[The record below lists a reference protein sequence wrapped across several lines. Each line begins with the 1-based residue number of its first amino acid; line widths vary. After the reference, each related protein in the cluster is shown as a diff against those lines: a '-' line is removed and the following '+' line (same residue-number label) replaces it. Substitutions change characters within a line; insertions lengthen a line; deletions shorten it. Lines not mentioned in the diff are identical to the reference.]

1 MTHLR
6 EPEWIKVWRELEPA
20 NVPLSTMETIV
31 NAVRA
36 GLSFDDVHDLS
47 GLSLKD
53 FLSSVAAVGSR
64 CTQVGR
70 GTFSIVSIAQ
80 ADAAVGMRVEHGND
94 GDVVHAAAG
103 WLRTRRSGDVRKSY
117 AAILCAPPQV
127 LSRSLERAANA
138 AADTVELSYSHY
150 ADLYG
155 ASQNTLPA
163 LHKVVLNPH
172 AVSPYL
178 AAWDALDARTTAAV
192 SAGERLLRG
201 CDLEGLK
208 ENLREAFWLVPNARM
223 LLLSIRATQV
233 ATTPSARLA
242 GSEKVRSHMRML
254 REMDNRYPTRLR
266 PNDLAQLNQQQ
277 FRTIVAMDGFHP
289 LGSSTRGDVAT
300 DRLADEAR
308 QVLAAES
315 RRVLAP
321 V

>member
-1 MTHLR
+1 MTQLR

-20 NVPLSTMETIV
+20 TVPLSTMETIV

-47 GLSLKD
+47 GLDLKD
-53 FLSSVAAVGSR
+53 FLSSVAAIGSR

-70 GTFSIVSIAQ
+70 GTFSVADIVQ
-80 ADAAVGMRVEHGND
+80 ADGDGMRVEHGTD

-117 AAILCAPPQV
+117 AAMLCAPAQV
-127 LSRSLERAANA
+127 LTRSLERAANA
-138 AADTVELSYSHY
+138 SADTVELSYSHY

-155 ASQNTLPA
+155 AAQNTLPA

-178 AAWDALDARTTAAV
+178 AAWDALDARTRSAV
-192 SAGERLLRG
+192 AAGERLLRG
-201 CDLEGLK
+201 CDLDSLK
-208 ENLREAFWLVPNARM
+208 ENLRDAFWLVPNARM

-254 REMDNRYPTRLR
+254 REVDNRYPTRLR
-266 PNDLAQLNQQQ
+266 PNDLSQLNQQQ